1 MCVCT
6 SIAINEQRTHWKAE
20 KTIETLEDHSQEESI
35 DQYHNE
41 VTQSQVMEEHNQAV
55 MEQEQAMKER
65 EQVSQERDQAMKER
79 DQARREQIQMMNERD
94 QAMKE
99 RDQVMKERDQATMR
113 QDQAMKERDQAT
125 LRQDQAM
132 KERDQAMKE
141 RDQAT
146 MRQDQA
152 MKERDQATMR
162 QDQAMKER
170 DHATMRQDQAIKER
184 DQATM
189 RQDQAIKE
197 RDQAMK
203 ERDEAIRGRDQ
214 ARKERNQSA
223 KERDQAK
230 KVQIH
235 KVMEHDSKLKEQE
248 QAIKERDQSTKECNR
263 ILKEWDKTKKELE
276 ILKQEYSKR
285 NAFWIVPRRHVTAL
299 ERSLGDG
306 AWGNVREGKFRGQQ
320 VAVKCVHE
328 AIFSKQTM
336 QRVYREI
343 CTMSQV
349 HHPNLV
355 QFIAAVLDD
364 QGGPM
369 IITELLDTT
378 LRKAYE
384 DNLLSQL
391 VVCMDIFRDVASALC
406 YLHGLEEPI
415 IHRDVSSANVLL
427 KAMAKGEWKA
437 KLSDF
442 GSANWAKEASTMG
455 EGAIVYTA
463 PEAYPVHPSLNVK
476 PPPQTTKI
484 DVYSYGILLCEVALR
499 EFPNPATLHEMKA
512 KVTAKYPFLH
522 SLVLT
527 CTENEPE
534 QRPTMSRI
542 MEQLSDL
549 HTYLID

>member
-1 MCVCT
+1 MLFSLYTSSVLIACVCVLP
-6 SIAINEQRTHWKAE
+6 IAINEQRTHWKAE

-55 MEQEQAMKER
+55 MERDQAMKER

-99 RDQVMKERDQATMR
+99 RDQ
-113 QDQAMKERDQAT
+113 AMKERDQAQM
-125 LRQDQAM
+125 RQ
-132 KERDQAMKE
+132 DQAMKE

-170 DHATMRQDQAIKER
+170 D
-184 DQATM
+184 QATM

-203 ERDEAIRGRDQ
+203 ERDEAIWGRDQ
-214 ARKERNQSA
+214 ARKERNQA
-223 KERDQAK
+223 ANERDQAK
-230 KVQIH
+230 KVQIQ

-248 QAIKERDQSTKECNR
+248 QAIKGRDQATKECNR
-263 ILKEWDKTKKELE
+263 MLKEWDNTKKELD

-285 NAFWIVPRRHVTAL
+285 KAFWIVPRRHITVL

-328 AIFSKQTM
+328 TIFSKQTM

-355 QFIAAVLDD
+355 LFIAAVLDD

-476 PPPQTTKI
+476 LPPQTTKI

-499 EFPNPATLHEMKA
+499 ELPNPDTLHEMKA
-512 KVTAKYPFLH
+512 KVIAKYPFLH
-522 SLVLT
+522 PMVLK

-534 QRPTMSRI
+534 RRPTMSRI
-542 MEQLSDL
+542 MEQLMDL
-549 HTYLID
+549 RTDLID

>member
-1 MCVCT
+1 
-6 SIAINEQRTHWKAE
+6 
-20 KTIETLEDHSQEESI
+20 
-35 DQYHNE
+35 
-41 VTQSQVMEEHNQAV
+41 
-55 MEQEQAMKER
+55 MEQDQC
-65 EQVSQERDQAMKER
+65 SQER
-79 DQARREQIQMMNERD
+79 
-94 QAMKE
+94 
-99 RDQVMKERDQATMR
+99 
-113 QDQAMKERDQAT
+113 
-125 LRQDQAM
+125 DQAM

-141 RDQAT
+141 RDQA
-146 MRQDQA
+146 M
-152 MKERDQATMR
+152 
-162 QDQAMKER
+162 
-170 DHATMRQDQAIKER
+170 
-184 DQATM
+184 
-189 RQDQAIKE
+189 KE

-203 ERDEAIRGRDQ
+203 QRDEAV
-214 ARKERNQSA
+214 
-223 KERDQAK
+223 KERDQ
-230 KVQIH
+230 
-235 KVMEHDSKLKEQE
+235 VM
-248 QAIKERDQSTKECNR
+248 KECDR
-263 ILKEWDKTKKELE
+263 ALKEWNKTKRELE
-276 ILKQEYSKR
+276 IVKQEYSKR
-285 NAFWIVPRRHVTAL
+285 NAFWIVPRRHVTVL

-306 AWGNVREGKFRGQQ
+306 AWGNVRVGKFRGQQ

-355 QFIAAVLDD
+355 LFIAAVLDD

-384 DNLLSQL
+384 DNLLSPDL
-391 VVCMDIFRDVASALC
+391 YLCMDIFRDVASALC

-427 KAMAKGEWKA
+427 KAVAKGEWKA

-442 GSANWAKEASTMG
+442 GSANWAKEAATMG

-476 PPPQTTKI
+476 LPPQTTKI

-499 EFPNPATLHEMKA
+499 VFPNPATLHEMKA
-512 KVTAKYPFLH
+512 KMKAKDPILH
-522 SLVLT
+522 SLVLK

-534 QRPTMSRI
+534 QRPTMSI
-542 MEQLSDL
+542 ILEELNDAQL
-549 HTYLID
+549 YN

>member
-1 MCVCT
+1 
-6 SIAINEQRTHWKAE
+6 
-20 KTIETLEDHSQEESI
+20 
-35 DQYHNE
+35 
-41 VTQSQVMEEHNQAV
+41 
-55 MEQEQAMKER
+55 MEQDQC
-65 EQVSQERDQAMKER
+65 SQERDQAMKER
-79 DQARREQIQMMNERD
+79 
-94 QAMKE
+94 
-99 RDQVMKERDQATMR
+99 
-113 QDQAMKERDQAT
+113 
-125 LRQDQAM
+125 DQAM

-146 MRQDQA
+146 MRQDRA
-152 MKERDQATMR
+152 MKERDQV
-162 QDQAMKER
+162 MKECDR
-170 DHATMRQDQAIKER
+170 A
-184 DQATM
+184 
-189 RQDQAIKE
+189 
-197 RDQAMK
+197 
-203 ERDEAIRGRDQ
+203 
-214 ARKERNQSA
+214 
-223 KERDQAK
+223 
-230 KVQIH
+230 
-235 KVMEHDSKLKEQE
+235 
-248 QAIKERDQSTKECNR
+248 
-263 ILKEWDKTKKELE
+263 LKEWNKTKRELE
-276 ILKQEYSKR
+276 ILKEEHSKR
-285 NAFWIVPRRHVTAL
+285 NAFWIVPRRHVTVL

-355 QFIAAVLDD
+355 LFIAAVLDD

-384 DNLLSQL
+384 VNLLSPDL
-391 VVCMDIFRDVASALC
+391 YLCMDIFRDVASALY

-427 KAMAKGEWKA
+427 KAVAKGEWKA

-512 KVTAKYPFLH
+512 KMKTKHPILH

-542 MEQLSDL
+542 MEELNDAQL
-549 HTYLID
+549 YN